1 MDDILKKFGQKLRD
15 ERAKKGLS
23 QEELADEAGI
33 HRTYVGM
40 IERGQKNVTL
50 KNLKKLAKALK
61 LTLEELVKGL

>member
-1 MDDILKKFGQKLRD
+1 MEDILKKFGQKLRD
-15 ERAKKGLS
+15 ERGKKGLS

-61 LTLEELVKGL
+61 LNLEELVKGL